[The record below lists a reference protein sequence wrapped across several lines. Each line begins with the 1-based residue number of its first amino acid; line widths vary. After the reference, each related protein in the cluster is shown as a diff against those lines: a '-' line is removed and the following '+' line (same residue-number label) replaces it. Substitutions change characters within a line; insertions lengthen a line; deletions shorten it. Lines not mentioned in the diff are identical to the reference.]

1 LENTLKAS
9 GISSVIDHILDDFF
23 LIQKNVDDV
32 SELYWFVIQ
41 EVERALIQKAF
52 HLADRNKRRT
62 AKILG
67 ISRNTL
73 NAKIKTLEI
82 DVS

>member
-1 LENTLKAS
+1 MKAS
-9 GISSVIDHILDDFF
+9 GISSVIDHILDNFF

-32 SELYWFVIQ
+32 SELYWFVIH
-41 EVERALIQKAF
+41 EVERSLIQKAF
-52 HLADRNKRRT
+52 YLADRNKRRT

-73 NAKIKTLEI
+73 NAKIKALKI

>member
-1 LENTLKAS
+1 LKSS

-32 SELYWFVIQ
+32 SELYWFVIH
-41 EVERALIQKAF
+41 EVERALILKAF
-52 HLADRNKRRT
+52 NLADRNKRRT

-73 NAKIKTLEI
+73 NAKIKALKI
-82 DVS
+82 DIS

>member
-1 LENTLKAS
+1 LKPN
-9 GISSVIDHILDDFF
+9 GISSVIDQILDNFF

-32 SELYWFVIQ
+32 SELYWFVIR
-41 EVERALIQKAF
+41 EVERVLIHKAF
-52 HLADRNKRRT
+52 HLADRNKKRA

-73 NAKIKTLEI
+73 TTKMKALKIDI
-82 DVS
+82 M